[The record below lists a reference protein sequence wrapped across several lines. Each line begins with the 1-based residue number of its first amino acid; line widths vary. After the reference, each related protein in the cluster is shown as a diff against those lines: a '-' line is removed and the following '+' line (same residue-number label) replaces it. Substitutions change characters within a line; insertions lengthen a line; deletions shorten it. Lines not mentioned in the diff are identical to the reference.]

1 MSRSNLV
8 SLTEVYDSNYN
19 RDKKSLR
26 EIYINPSFVISLT
39 PDYSMEVLLQEGKLP
54 EGLNKSQQF
63 TRITLSDGR
72 TQHVVVGDLSVV
84 QSKLSPS
91 LLKG

>member
-1 MSRSNLV
+1 MSRGNLI
-8 SLTEVYDSNYN
+8 SLTEVYDSSYN

-26 EIYINPSFVISLT
+26 EIYINPNFVISLT
-39 PDYSMEVLLQEGKLP
+39 PDYTMSTLLDEGKLP
-54 EGLNKSQQF
+54 EGLNKNQQF

>member
-1 MSRSNLV
+1 MSRGNLV
-8 SLTEVYDSNYN
+8 GLTEVYDSSYN

-26 EIYINPSFVISLT
+26 EIYINPNFVISLT
-39 PDYSMEVLLQEGKLP
+39 PDYTMSTLLDEGKLP
-54 EGLNKSQQF
+54 EGLNKNQQF